1 MSGDHH
7 VRGELWKRMGA
18 GFGTFHFHATADR
31 GFEAGYP
38 SLLKGRKH
46 GYVGIGGVDCG
57 RPTYKAIE
65 QKCLELF
72 TVLWYNIINIIN
84 KQANT

>member
-1 MSGDHH
+1 
-7 VRGELWKRMGA
+7 MGA
-18 GFGTFHFHATADR
+18 VFDTFHFHVATKS

-72 TVLWYNIINIIN
+72 TLLWYNVMNIIN
-84 KQANT
+84 MQANT